1 MRKILSAVVVAGFLA
16 ALGGT
21 VEAKDMA
28 NMKGL
33 GWYDQEAPIGG
44 IIWFSPKMGL
54 TGGIGFS
61 KFDDGDDNDANDLDT
76 QINFTVAVPIVLA
89 GGDDVNFMFRPGILF
104 KTNEPGLDSY
114 FAVRGDLAV
123 ELFLTSRASVLAGHG
138 IEFVSQTPLGENADS
153 QTAIRSRAIS
163 ATEVGFY
170 YYFAN

>member
-1 MRKILSAVVVAGFLA
+1 MRKILSAVVVAGFMA

-21 VEAKDMA
+21 VEAKDMT

-54 TGGIGFS
+54 TGGIGFNS
-61 KFDDGDDNDANDLDT
+61 FDDGNDATDEET
-76 QINFTVAVPIVLA
+76 QINFTVALPIVLA
-89 GGDDVNFMFRPGILF
+89 GGDDVNFMFRPGVLF
-104 KTNEPGLDSY
+104 KTNEPGVDSY

-138 IEFVSQTPLGENADS
+138 IEFVSSTPDFPEDADS